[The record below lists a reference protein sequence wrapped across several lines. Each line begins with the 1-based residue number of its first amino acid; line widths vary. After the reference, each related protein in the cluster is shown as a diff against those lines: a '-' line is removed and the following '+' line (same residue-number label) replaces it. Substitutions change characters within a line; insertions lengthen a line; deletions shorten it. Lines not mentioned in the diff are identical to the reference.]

1 MTWTED
7 EDVVVVVETA
17 SRLAASVEDVWRH
30 ATSMAGVNRELAPV
44 RMSHPP
50 ERDRLDGDVVL
61 DVPLFTSTLWLG
73 PVPFD
78 RHRLVLVELDEG
90 RGFQEDSRSLLNR
103 RWRHRRSLVPSGRGC
118 MLTDRLE
125 VTPRLPWSRALTR
138 RVVTAVFARRH
149 RVLRE
154 LFGHVDVA

>member
-1 MTWTED
+1 MA
-7 EDVVVVVETA
+7 VVVEVT
-17 SRLAASVEDVWRH
+17 SRLDAPVEDVWRH

-50 ERDRLDGDVVL
+50 GRDRLDGDVVL

-103 RWRHRRSLVPSGRGC
+103 RWRHRRTLEPSGSGC
-118 MLTDRLE
+118 VVADRLE

-149 RVLRE
+149 RVLRD
-154 LFGHVDVA
+154 LFGDAAVA